1 MNVISIYFS
10 LLTIFAIFLFYI
22 LNPRYRILLLAILS
36 FAFIATFSVSLLLYV
51 LAFSTINYFIG
62 LYLPVLRNRK
72 FLFTCG
78 IVFNIAQIIV
88 LKYYSFTI
96 SPVLELFGLDLIFA
110 NISRIIAPVGISY
123 FTLQAIGYLINIKMG
138 WEKPEKNLL
147 RLLLY
152 FAYFPKFISGPIE
165 RSNHFLPQINNIPEF
180 RSEDVIIGLRIALL
194 GFFKKV
200 VIANHLGVAVNS
212 LYQSAESPGVLN
224 ILLVILIQPLYL
236 YFDFS
241 GYTDIAIGFSRTF
254 GIKLLPNF
262 NKPFLAENVT
272 NFWKRFHISLSSWF
286 NDYVFMQLSF
296 KLRRI
301 KAHSTT
307 IAVFVTWILFGIW
320 HGAGWNFMVLGLVQA
335 LAVFYEF
342 KTKKARAQ
350 LFSNLT
356 TTRRVILGRFFT
368 FLFYGFSLT
377 FFFAPDLMT
386 SLHIL
391 SGLADFSSLQSNQA
405 TMLPLAFGLS
415 FAVPYLIFEYL
426 QNSKK
431 QIISDITKLWNN
443 YRILRITVYYITVL
457 LIISQLSGSTS
468 FIYEMF

>member
-1 MNVISIYFS
+1 
-10 LLTIFAIFLFYI
+10 
-22 LNPRYRILLLAILS
+22 
-36 FAFIATFSVSLLLYV
+36 
-51 LAFSTINYFIG
+51 
-62 LYLPVLRNRK
+62 
-72 FLFTCG
+72 
-78 IVFNIAQIIV
+78 
-88 LKYYSFTI
+88 
-96 SPVLELFGLDLIFA
+96 
-110 NISRIIAPVGISY
+110 
-123 FTLQAIGYLINIKMG
+123 
-138 WEKPEKNLL
+138 
-147 RLLLY
+147 
-152 FAYFPKFISGPIE
+152 
-165 RSNHFLPQINNIPEF
+165 
-180 RSEDVIIGLRIALL
+180 
-194 GFFKKV
+194 
-200 VIANHLGVAVNS
+200 
-212 LYQSAESPGVLN
+212 
-224 ILLVILIQPLYL
+224 
-236 YFDFS
+236 
-241 GYTDIAIGFSRTF
+241 
-254 GIKLLPNF
+254 
-262 NKPFLAENVT
+262 
-272 NFWKRFHISLSSWF
+272 
-286 NDYVFMQLSF
+286 MQLSF